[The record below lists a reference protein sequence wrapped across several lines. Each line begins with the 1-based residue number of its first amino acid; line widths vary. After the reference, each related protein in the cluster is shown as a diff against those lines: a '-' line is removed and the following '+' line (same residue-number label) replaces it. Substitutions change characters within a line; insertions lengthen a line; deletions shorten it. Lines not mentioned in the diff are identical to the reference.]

1 MSVQIRTYH
10 EVWSAANESRR
21 FVQEAQA
28 LLSLDH
34 QIMQRQYGMLH
45 GQQAQTCQGE
55 VVTGLP
61 AENALGLTADGEP
74 VSANERLDGV
84 VGGGGNDDGGGGYL
98 TPPPAYRTSALPPP
112 TMAGPLSTMGKLIST
127 GSGSGSGRT
136 SPTSSMLLTG
146 CLSDATSSTVS
157 APPTPTPTKATF
169 VVEET
174 KARTAR
180 TTTTKTETIVTV
192 PGSPRMI
199 RALKEVHRA
208 QDSVDAAADE
218 AALRGT
224 LAGALNAHNDVEMV
238 RCLQV
243 SRGEI
248 PEAAETLR
256 RMLGVGG
263 VGVDENENEN
273 ERLALERGEHGVDTG
288 NTELDRK
295 FMQTGIEAMMRL
307 TSDVA
312 KQPCGEVEQGRLGE
326 GAGAVGVP
334 ELPSWTITR
343 SVIVISTCT
352 LADTRSYAR
361 RTDTRLFGHARLAW
375 GSFRTCTS
383 VTGGNSP
390 SLSRS
395 WRTVCRERRLCAMLS
410 CGMRSII
417 RTYCRCMVRVVRWG
431 RSRGFS

>member
-10 EVWSAANESRR
+10 EVCSAANESRR

-34 QIMQRQYGMLH
+34 QIMQRQYGTLH
-45 GQQAQTCQGE
+45 GQQVQTCRRE
-55 VVTGLP
+55 VVTRLP

-74 VSANERLDGV
+74 VSANGRLDGA
-84 VGGGGNDDGGGGYL
+84 VGEGGNDDAGGGYL
-98 TPPPAYRTSALPPP
+98 TPPPAYRPSVLSPPM
-112 TMAGPLSTMGKLIST
+112 MAVSLSTMGKLT

-136 SPTSSMLLTG
+136 SPTSSMLLMG
-146 CLSDATSSTVS
+146 CLSDATGSAVS
-157 APPTPTPTKATF
+157 APPTPTPTQSTF
-169 VVEET
+169 AVEET
-174 KARTAR
+174 KIRTTR
-180 TTTTKTETIVTV
+180 TTTTKTETMATV
-192 PGSPRMI
+192 PASPRMI
-199 RALKEVHRA
+199 RALREMHRA
-208 QDSVDAAADE
+208 QDSVDAAADD

-224 LAGALNAHNDVEMV
+224 LAGALDAHNDVDMV

-263 VGVDENENEN
+263 VGVDENAN
-273 ERLALERGEHGVDTG
+273 ERLALERGEHGADMG

-307 TSDVA
+307 TSVVA
-312 KQPCGEVEQGRLGE
+312 KQPRNEVEQRRLGE
-326 GAGAVGVP
+326 GAGTVGAP

-343 SVIVISTCT
+343 YVIVIPTCT
-352 LADTRSYAR
+352 LTDSRTHAWW
-361 RTDTRLFGHARLAW
+361 TDTRLFERARLAW

-383 VTGGNSP
+383 VTGEKSP
-390 SLSRS
+390 SSSRC
-395 WRTVCRERRLCAMLS
+395 WHTVFRERHLCAMLS

-431 RSRGFS
+431 RSRGSS